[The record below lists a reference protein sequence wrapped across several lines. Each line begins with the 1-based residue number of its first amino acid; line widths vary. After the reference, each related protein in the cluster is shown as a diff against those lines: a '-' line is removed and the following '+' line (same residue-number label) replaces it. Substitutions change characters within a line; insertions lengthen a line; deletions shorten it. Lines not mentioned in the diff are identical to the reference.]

1 MASAVAILQSELSG
15 MVVVLE
21 ADAGSLVHLTVASR
35 HACDLEE
42 KASRAPEVQIQH

>member
-35 HACDLEE
+35 QACDLEE